1 MSEDAQPTSTKR
13 SRPLWRRWTRRI
25 AKWGGGLLLLLVVA
39 ITGVLTF
46 LHTDYGRNRIRE
58 QLEEELN
65 QVFVGEVHV
74 GRLQGS
80 VLSRFSLADITIDDA
95 GGERALSIG
104 NISIDYSLLSLIDL
118 TVMVNELRLDDV
130 EVHARQG
137 EDGTLNLTALIETTE
152 DDPKDDDTE
161 SDSAPS
167 RWRVLAPTI
176 VVRRGSATYS
186 DGTQSTE
193 IQELLVD
200 ASASFEQG
208 IVKAE
213 ISKLTATLLP
223 PSQDPERA
231 QALGMPIALQGSLQ
245 QSSDGMSIQ
254 SLVAS
259 LSEAELAIPAL
270 LLHADGKT
278 DGAAELTLPIGVVR
292 QFDPETALLADVQ
305 LSLKANRADAQ
316 QAISLE
322 ATGNLGT
329 SPLVANAQLFP
340 ERESVAVQLAAS
352 GLNAS
357 AIWLGTT
364 DSDID
369 LEFSAEATG
378 LDLQTA
384 YAKAVMSISG
394 QVDRA
399 PLGSLKLT
407 AELQQGEA
415 IAEITPTD
423 EQSWLSAKAKLRI
436 ATLEILDSEL
446 HVQHPKI
453 ESLTKGY
460 SDARGDIK
468 LDAKAHGP
476 LTKLD
481 VEGTLLSKRFSAE
494 GNRVRGLAAS
504 WNGTLGE
511 GNYAGKAKLVATS
524 IRTGGTP
531 IGSIRL
537 GVNTAKKDVFNV
549 HLVNRGPKKSH
560 YVNLKS
566 KVALKELGTL
576 VDIDQVKLSVQ
587 GLAWNGKGGRIT
599 IGNDNDLSF
608 RNVSLKSKAGHIHLD
623 GTVRVD
629 RGLSNGD
636 LELVVEDVDLDGVSK
651 ALALEPPLKGTGSMR
666 ASIRK
671 APGKRAFGT
680 VHLDFEDVGSGSEI
694 PPTSGVVDLRLKH
707 RDLTLAAKLDTKNVG
722 TVVVEAKARGPR
734 NPLALQGWQRLG
746 ERALVSASVQ
756 SSPLAISG
764 VSHLAK
770 DLPTAGTI
778 IIEGDLGAGG
788 SLGSLLVE
796 TQGLVHPK
804 TREAMNSK
812 LRFALKDKRLELTG
826 DVQINERLES
836 TIRAVGLLP
845 GPLLQPTTMARLK
858 QDNLQEARLHATKI
872 DLFWWDQIL
881 DLGFKPEQSNADVDI
896 VVAQGARNATVTAHA
911 TQKGLDAWGKPEVRG
926 SELIATLK
934 ADSLQ
939 VTMTGAL
946 GTKEAARGTVHL
958 DQGWNLIASRDPT
971 ALAKTKLQGKIEVL
985 GLPLALLQTVLAP
998 DDTGTTDLPQGS
1010 LLASATFGGTLANPT
1025 GELNAHTVGGVVAGI
1040 EFVDLRASAKY
1051 SEHHLEATIAG
1062 AQKAGGTLHVDT
1074 DLRIGPEPSTKTT
1087 LDASDWDLGFLKHLV
1102 PERSIG
1108 GLLSANIA
1116 ISGPLDKP
1124 EVAGT
1129 AQIAKGTVHPGAPL
1143 YAMRNLDVELALS
1156 STKLTIRG
1164 EGNSGRGDL
1173 SIDGVVAMKDL
1184 VPSSMRLDL
1193 TLAKLPIVAGPLSVF
1208 INTETRVRGTTS
1220 GSDWRFDVAIG
1231 DTVINVPG
1239 QRSRVLHPD
1248 QLPSDIVF
1256 VDSLGAAP
1264 PPLVAAIAKSPA
1276 SVIDVY
1282 IQAPETIALRGEL
1295 VRTIVDVDLHARV
1308 GSELFLEGTVATRDG
1323 WVEIFDRRYELR
1335 RGDLAFDGSTDPSL
1349 DIELSHDFSAS
1360 TLTVSVTGTGS
1371 APALDLRSDPARYDD
1386 AELLSFVLGASP
1398 DDDVSKEQSAA
1409 GRATGVASGYVA
1421 GQLQS
1426 VVKDV
1431 VPIDVLDID
1440 PAAEKLTLGKWLT
1453 NKIFLAYRR
1462 RFEAQDLE
1470 NANEAVMEY
1479 RFRRRWLLELSYGDQ
1494 GTGGVDVLWNRRF

>member
-1 MSEDAQPTSTKR
+1 
-13 SRPLWRRWTRRI
+13 LF
-25 AKWGGGLLLLLVVA
+25 LLFVVA
-39 ITGVLTF
+39 IASVLTL
-46 LHTDYGRNRIRE
+46 LHTDFGRNKVRE
-58 QLEEELN
+58 QLEAELAD
-65 QVFVGEVHV
+65 VFVGKVHV
-74 GRLQGS
+74 GRLEGS
-80 VLSRFSLADITIDDA
+80 VLSSFSLADITIDDA
-95 GGERALSIG
+95 GGQRALSIG
-104 NISIDYSLLSLIDL
+104 TIKLDYSLLALIDQ
-118 TVMVNELRLDDV
+118 TVKINTLHLDDV

-137 EDGTLNLTALIETTE
+137 EDGTLNLAALLKAT
-152 DDPKDDDTE
+152 DDGPKDEPE

-167 RWRVLAPTI
+167 PWRVLAPTI
-176 VVRRGSATYS
+176 VVRGVSATYN
-186 DGTQSTE
+186 DGTHSTE

-213 ISKLTATLLP
+213 ISKLTATLVP
-223 PSQDPERA
+223 PSQDPERVQA
-231 QALGMPIALQGSLQ
+231 QGMPLALQGSLQ
-245 QSSDGMSIQ
+245 QSSEGMSIQ

-270 LLHADGKT
+270 LLNADGET
-278 DGAAELTLPIGVVR
+278 DGAAQLTLPIEVVR
-292 QFDPETALLADVQ
+292 QFAPETALLADVQ
-305 LSLKANRADAQ
+305 LSLKANRANALQ
-316 QAISLE
+316 PITIE

-329 SPLVANAQLFP
+329 SPLAASAQLFP
-340 ERESVAVQLAAS
+340 EIESATVQLTAS

-369 LEFSAEATG
+369 LEFAAEATG
-378 LDLQTA
+378 LDRQTA
-384 YAKAVMSISG
+384 HASAVMSISG
-394 QVDRA
+394 QVDKA
-399 PLGSLKLT
+399 PLGSVKLT
-407 AELQQGEA
+407 AELQDGYA
-415 IAEITPTD
+415 VAEIAPTD
-423 EQSWLSAKAKLRI
+423 EQSWLAAKAKLHV
-436 ATLEILDSEL
+436 ATLEILESEL
-446 HVQHPKI
+446 HLYRPKVQ
-453 ESLTKGY
+453 SLVRGY
-460 SDARGDIK
+460 SDARGDIR
-468 LDAKAHGP
+468 LDAKAHG
-476 LTKLD
+476 LLDKLD
-481 VEGTLLSKRFSAE
+481 VEGTLSSKSFSAE

-504 WNGTLGE
+504 WDGTLGE
-511 GNYAGKAKLVATS
+511 GNYSGKAKLVATS

-531 IGSIRL
+531 IGSVRL
-537 GVNTAKKDVFNV
+537 NVNTAKKDVFNL

-576 VDIDQVKLSVQ
+576 VDIDQVRLSVQ

-599 IGNDNDLSF
+599 IGKDNELSF
-608 RNVSLKSKAGHIHLD
+608 RNVSLKSKAGHIYLD
-623 GTVRVD
+623 GTARVD

-636 LELVVEDVDLDGVSK
+636 LELVADDVDLAGVSK

-666 ASIRK
+666 ARIRK
-671 APGKRAFGT
+671 APGKRALGT
-680 VHLDFEDVGSGSEI
+680 VHIAFNDVGSGSEI
-694 PPTSGVVDLRLKH
+694 PQTSGVVDLRLVH
-707 RDLTLAAKLDTKNVG
+707 RDLTLAAKLDTKGVG

-734 NPLALQGWQRLG
+734 NPLAIPGWQRLR
-746 ERALVSASVQ
+746 EKALVSASVQ

-764 VSHLAK
+764 VSQLAK

-778 IIEGDLGAGG
+778 RIEGDLGAGG
-788 SLGSLLVE
+788 SLGSLVVE
-796 TQGLVHPK
+796 TKGLVHPK
-804 TREAMNSK
+804 TAEAMNSK
-812 LRFALKDKRLELTG
+812 LRFALDGKRLELTG
-826 DVQINERLES
+826 DVRINERLDS

-845 GPLLQPTTMARLK
+845 GPLLQPTTFARLT
-858 QDNLQEARLHATKI
+858 QDNLQEAELHVSKV
-872 DLFWWDQIL
+872 DLFWWDQIFE
-881 DLGFKPEQSNADVDI
+881 LGFKPEQSTADVDI
-896 VVAQGARNATVTAHA
+896 VVAQGARKATVTAHA
-911 TQKGLDAWGKPEVRG
+911 TQKGLDAWGKPEIRS
-926 SELIATLK
+926 SELIATLD
-934 ADSLQ
+934 ADSAK
-939 VTMTGAL
+939 VSMTGAL
-946 GTKEAARGTVHL
+946 GTKEAARGTIHL

-971 ALAKTKLQGKIEVL
+971 ALAKTKLNGTIEVL
-985 GLPLALLQTVLAP
+985 GLPLALLQMVLAP
-998 DDTGTTDLPQGS
+998 DDTGATDLPQGS

-1025 GELNAHTVGGVVAGI
+1025 AELDAHTVGGVVAGI

-1051 SEHHLEATIAG
+1051 SEHHLVANIAG

-1074 DLRIGPEPSTKTT
+1074 DLRIGPESSTKTT
-1087 LDASDWDLGFLKHLV
+1087 LDANNWDLGFLKHLV

-1108 GLLSANIA
+1108 GLLSANVA
-1116 ISGPLDKP
+1116 ITGPLETP
-1124 EVAGT
+1124 AFAGT
-1129 AQIAKGTVHPGAPL
+1129 AHLTKGTVHPGAPL

-1156 STKLTIRG
+1156 PTKLTIRG
-1164 EGNSGRGDL
+1164 DGNSGRGDL

-1193 TLAKLPIVAGPLSVF
+1193 TLAKLPIAAGPLSVF
-1208 INTETRVRGTTS
+1208 INTETRVRGKTR

-1231 DTVINVPG
+1231 DTTINVPG

-1248 QLPSDIVF
+1248 QLPGDIVF
-1256 VDSLGAAP
+1256 VDSLSATP
-1264 PPLVAAIAKSPA
+1264 PTLVAAIAKTPA
-1276 SVIDVY
+1276 SVVDVY

-1295 VRTIVDVDLHARV
+1295 VRTIVDVDLHARI
-1308 GSELFLEGTVATRDG
+1308 GNELFLEGTVATRDG
-1323 WVEIFDRRYELR
+1323 WVEIFDRRYDLR

-1398 DDDVSKEQSAA
+1398 DDDVAKEQSAA

-1470 NANEAVMEY
+1470 NANEAVIEY